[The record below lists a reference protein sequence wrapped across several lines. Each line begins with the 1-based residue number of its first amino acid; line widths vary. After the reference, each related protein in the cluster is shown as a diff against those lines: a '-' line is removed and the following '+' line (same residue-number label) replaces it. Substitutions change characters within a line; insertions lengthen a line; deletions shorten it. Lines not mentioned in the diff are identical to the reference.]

1 MTDRRE
7 LDPALASDRLMGAT
21 ARAVRGVL
29 RLYRLSVLGRASFPA
44 SGPVVLVANHSGV
57 LDGPLVAAVAPRT
70 PHFLVKQELYA
81 GRVGRL
87 LLRLG
92 QIPVDRTTGDRQALA
107 SARTVLD
114 AGGVVGV
121 FPEGT
126 RGTGEVAAVQQGAA
140 WLVLQTGAQVVPVA
154 CVGTRAPG
162 RGAGSLPRPGAR
174 MVVAFGEPFSVEA
187 PVGVPGRERLRLA
200 TSQIH
205 EHLREH
211 VAAHR

>member
-1 MTDRRE
+1 
-7 LDPALASDRLMGAT
+7 MGAT
-21 ARAVRGVL
+21 ARVVRGVL
-29 RLYRLSVLGRASFPA
+29 RMYRLSVLGRASFPT
-44 SGPVVLVANHSGV
+44 SGPVVLVANHSGL

-70 PHFLVKQELYA
+70 PHFLVKQEVYA
-81 GRVGRL
+81 GRLGRL

-92 QIPVDRTTGDRQALA
+92 QIPVDRATGDRRALA

-140 WLVLQTGAQVVPVA
+140 WLALQTGAQVVPVA
-154 CVGTRAPG
+154 CVGTRAAG
-162 RGAGSLPRPGAR
+162 RGVGSLPGPGAR
-174 MVVAFGEPFSVEA
+174 VVVAFAPPFALEVPSD
-187 PVGVPGRERLRLA
+187 VPGRERLRLA
-200 TSQIH
+200 SAQIH